1 MLTYNK
7 QNRLFLT
14 SLIILLSAP
23 ILNSCSK
30 LEQKTYEDGA
40 RFIDDN
46 STVFNK
52 NNNIN
57 KIKLTT
63 SYIENEKKICIYID
77 NDTKKVVE
85 TSENNDCPSEI

>member
-30 LEQKTYEDGA
+30 LEQKTYEEGA

-52 NNNIN
+52 NNNN

-63 SYIENEKKICIYID
+63 SYIENEKKICIYISD
-77 NDTKKVVE
+77 KSKIITE
-85 TSENNDCPSEI
+85 TSKSLNCPSEI

>member
-30 LEQKTYEDGA
+30 LEQKTYKEGA

-52 NNNIN
+52 NNNN

-77 NDTKKVVE
+77 NDTKKVIE
-85 TSENNDCPSEI
+85 TSESSDCPSEI

>member
-30 LEQKTYEDGA
+30 LEQKTYEA
-40 RFIDDN
+40 LRKNPNISN
-46 STVFNK
+46 SSNVIHLLK
-52 NNNIN
+52 N
-57 KIKLTT
+57 
-63 SYIENEKKICIYID
+63 
-77 NDTKKVVE
+77 VVE
-85 TSENNDCPSEI
+85 IGNIIALHGK